1 ALQQASEAKSG
12 DDPQRAEILER
23 LGDSLRMLGKQQ
35 EATQVYEQG
44 LAIWDRNLS
53 RQKGM
58 RIGLAH
64 LRRGVLLGRLA
75 RRTDA
80 VTAFERAME
89 NAPELRET
97 YSTILAYL
105 AVSDPDSAF
114 AHRVFRNAVNQLSL
128 EPEWKVYFA
137 LWLRMIAGRDG
148 AGVDPEVSAVL
159 SDLAQGT
166 DWFAKLARF
175 ASGQLDYDG
184 LLQSAMGL
192 GERTEAYFYE
202 GARRLGA
209 GDLPGARAMFEQ
221 VVHTK
226 MVNFYEFA
234 MAQELLAVTSAAK
247 APEAATNAVPP
258 AATPPKQ

>member
-1 ALQQASEAKSG
+1 
-12 DDPQRAEILER
+12 
-23 LGDSLRMLGKQQ
+23 
-35 EATQVYEQG
+35 
-44 LAIWDRNLS
+44 
-53 RQKGM
+53 M

-75 RRTDA
+75 RRSDA
-80 VTAFERAME
+80 VSAFERAME

-148 AGVDPEVSAVL
+148 EGVDPEVSAVL
-159 SDLAQGT
+159 ADLAEGD

-175 ASGQLDYDG
+175 ASGQLDFEG
-184 LLQSAMGL
+184 LLAGAMGL

-209 GDLPGARAMFEQ
+209 GDLAGAREMFEQ
-221 VVHTK
+221 VVDTN

-234 MAQELLAVTSAAK
+234 MAQELLAVTNTSK
-247 APEAATNAVPP
+247 ATTAVPTATTVPAPTSP
-258 AATPPKQ
+258 AAPKQ